1 MERLME
7 RIDAAERALLSFE
20 QIMGIASPS
29 LIERDAAI
37 QRFEYTF
44 EAVWKAA
51 KQMLFDIDGVDIG
64 SPKGVVRS
72 CRELGLLN
80 DVQSVMAL
88 EMVDDRN
95 LTVHTYNEM
104 LAATIFEHM
113 RNYVVLLRQWVEGI
127 KGRTSEI
134 ENSI

>member
-1 MERLME
+1 M
-7 RIDAAERALLSFE
+7 AEKALCSFE
-20 QIMGIASPS
+20 QIMALANPS

-51 KQMLFDIDGVDIG
+51 KQMLYDIYGFDIG

-72 CRELGLLN
+72 CREVGLFD
-80 DVQSVMAL
+80 DVQAVGAL

-95 LTVHTYNEM
+95 LTVHTYNEA
-104 LAATIFEHM
+104 LASEIFV
-113 RNYVVLLRQWVEGI
+113 RTRYYVTLLRQWVESI
-127 KGRTSEI
+127 KGRMYEHKDGV
-134 ENSI
+134 